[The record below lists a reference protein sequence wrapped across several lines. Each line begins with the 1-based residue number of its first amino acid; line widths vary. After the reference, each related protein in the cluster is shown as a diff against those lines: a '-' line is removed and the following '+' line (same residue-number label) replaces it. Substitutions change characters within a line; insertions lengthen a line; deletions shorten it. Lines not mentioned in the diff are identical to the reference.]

1 MSIASVIKVIGEII
15 SIAAVAASAIA
26 FMLKMKNNDDVS
38 YQQSNYNQSA
48 YYQQYEPNP
57 TPVYPNPSTP
67 VQPQQV
73 HQVQTHHMPIH
84 NQMSPEL
91 RWKDNTN
98 NGIYNIPTN
107 VPVTNGYNVNMG
119 NTVPTFNFGCGLNN
133 YGYGYNSPI
142 DYTAYHY
149 MNSNNVKRHD
159 DSCLWRNDVE
169 WGKSNNNNVMG
180 SRGTF
185 THEQQMNIDTQKEHD
200 GVVPMFTK
208 PDWFQPVSA

>member
-1 MSIASVIKVIGEII
+1 M
-15 SIAAVAASAIA
+15 
-26 FMLKMKNNDDVS
+26 
-38 YQQSNYNQSA
+38 
-48 YYQQYEPNP
+48 
-57 TPVYPNPSTP
+57 
-67 VQPQQV
+67 
-73 HQVQTHHMPIH
+73 
-84 NQMSPEL
+84 
-91 RWKDNTN
+91 
-98 NGIYNIPTN
+98 
-107 VPVTNGYNVNMG
+107 
-119 NTVPTFNFGCGLNN
+119 LNN
-133 YGYGYNSPI
+133 NIEFSPI

-169 WGKSNNNNVMG
+169 WEKSNNNNVMD